1 MNITILGSGNVATY
15 FGLALYNAGWHIRQV
30 FSPRNAAEL
39 AAKLG
44 TIPVDDP
51 ELLED
56 ADIFIIAVKDDAFKV
71 FSNIAALKDKIVIH
85 CSGSNSLGMFA
96 GLSTQLGVIWP
107 LYSVNKHNLP
117 VTRDIPLVVD
127 ASTTELLAVVRKIA
141 AAISDNIHHLD
152 DASRNYLH
160 LSAVLVNN
168 FTNHLYAMAEQIC
181 LKQQIDFQILQPIIS
196 QGIDNVK
203 QGHLVSRQTGP
214 AIRNDFNTISRHMD
228 MLQHMGLARD
238 VYQSLTQS
246 IIQFRNIRRD

>member
-1 MNITILGSGNVATY
+1 
-15 FGLALYNAGWHIRQV
+15 
-30 FSPRNAAEL
+30 
-39 AAKLG
+39 
-44 TIPVDDP
+44 
-51 ELLED
+51 
-56 ADIFIIAVKDDAFKV
+56 
-71 FSNIAALKDKIVIH
+71 
-85 CSGSNSLGMFA
+85 
-96 GLSTQLGVIWP
+96 VIWP

-152 DASRNYLH
+152 DASRSYLH

-181 LKQQIDFQILQPIIS
+181 LEQQIDFQILQPIIS

>member
-1 MNITILGSGNVATY
+1 MATY

-44 TIPVDDP
+44 AMPVDDP

-71 FSNIAALKDKIVIH
+71 FSNIATLKDKIVIH

-152 DASRNYLH
+152 DASRSYLH

-168 FTNHLYAMAEQIC
+168 FTNHLYPSAEQIC
-181 LKQQIDFQILQPIIS
+181 L
-196 QGIDNVK
+196 
-203 QGHLVSRQTGP
+203 
-214 AIRNDFNTISRHMD
+214 
-228 MLQHMGLARD
+228 
-238 VYQSLTQS
+238 
-246 IIQFRNIRRD
+246 